1 MLAYLSRGQEMVHMA
16 NVLSHTLGRN
26 LAISEHIT
34 VNYLIVRT
42 VYIMRVSF
50 SVSSNGCISEQLRE
64 TG

>member
-1 MLAYLSRGQEMVHMA
+1 MLAFLSRGQEMVHMA
-16 NVLSHTLGRN
+16 NVLSHTLGPN

-34 VNYLIVRT
+34 VNYLIVRI

>member
-1 MLAYLSRGQEMVHMA
+1 MVYMA

-34 VNYLIVRT
+34 VNYLIVRI